1 MAFDKKEY
9 QKEYDKKTNYQ
20 AQKKYNQKA
29 LIRVAVSINRNTDAD
44 IIEWLDSQDNKQG
57 YIKELIRAD
66 MKRKNVKW
74 EKPLT

>member
-66 MKRKNVKW
+66 MKRKNVK
-74 EKPLT
+74 